1 MNLKVIEPNEG
12 TLASSDHYHELA
24 VQELMHFSRLIT
36 IGELSSCFA
45 HEVTNPLM
53 LIRGHL
59 QFLEEA
65 SVTEGHPLRM
75 HLDVIDRAS
84 KRIEEMTRRM
94 LNFSRKR
101 TPRTEKSDFGEL
113 ISDAVRFVQPYF
125 HTQCIDVR
133 VHTEPGL
140 PFLSLDKWQMLQA
153 LVNLLQN
160 AADAM
165 ADQPER
171 VLSVTAGVE
180 GNFVRVAISD
190 TGSGIAAA
198 NIPHIFEPFF
208 TTKGERGT
216 GLGLYITRQV
226 IRDHRGTI
234 DVETSDRGT
243 TFVISLPL

>member
-12 TLASSDHYHELA
+12 TLESSDHYHELA

-94 LNFSRKR
+94 LDFSRKR

-113 ISDAVRFVQPYF
+113 ILDAVRFVQPYF

-160 AADAM
+160 SADAM

-171 VLSVTAGVE
+171 VLSVAAGVE
-180 GNFVRVAISD
+180 GNFIRVAISD